1 MMETINILYIGR
13 HLEILATVIR
23 LINAN
28 ENWNGVGVMNDE
40 EAKEIFIRKDFSL
53 VLLGSG
59 IQKESETNLCTF
71 FNKQNPN
78 IIIVQHYG
86 GGSGLLKSEILLAL
100 ENNKN

>member
-1 MMETINILYIGR
+1 METINILYIGR